1 MLEKLYE
8 LSCLNLE
15 KLIITYVKELGLNND
30 ELMVLL
36 KVVDSISKNEN
47 IVETKIA
54 DSLKLDSNYVSNTIA
69 KFIEKNY
76 LELNIIVE
84 KGIGKEKY
92 SLNALFK
99 NLEAILND
107 EKINSVDES
116 SELITFLET
125 KFSRSLSSKEMEMAL
140 EWSDDQIS
148 LDDVKNA
155 CSQIEAKG
163 LNLTFIRIEKI
174 LYRINRPQ
182 GSIANKIEQLLE
194 KDKHGQLS

>member
-30 ELMVLL
+30 ELMILL

>member
-1 MLEKLYE
+1 
-8 LSCLNLE
+8 
-15 KLIITYVKELGLNND
+15 
-30 ELMVLL
+30 
-36 KVVDSISKNEN
+36 
-47 IVETKIA
+47 
-54 DSLKLDSNYVSNTIA
+54 
-69 KFIEKNY
+69 
-76 LELNIIVE
+76 
-84 KGIGKEKY
+84 
-92 SLNALFK
+92 
-99 NLEAILND
+99 
-107 EKINSVDES
+107 
-116 SELITFLET
+116 
-125 KFSRSLSSKEMEMAL
+125 MEMAL